1 MNNQP
6 IEEESKQS
14 QEDQLNDKETILF
27 RNIDANVDKYS
38 VELEKQIQKLPNPLR
53 FIKKYIHFYFL
64 PRLENILD
72 ELESIRQT
80 PNYDEKAV
88 QIRPVSVTSITSE
101 IISCI
106 DLLNNNN
113 ISHPKISKMIFGT
126 MKGNLGIYD
135 FDTGRIV
142 LEMNISKQNR
152 VEHIS
157 TSTIKY
163 FDTYQTRIAV
173 NCRGESNIYILSYNH
188 SFTGI
193 TTECILNTINPE
205 ESTPPSQPEKMNL
218 SNVVCELKLSKDGYF
233 LSVTDYAGGVR
244 IFNFAELGIQTI
256 GGVGVAGAGGVASQG
271 SNNMASESNEE
282 NNVMKNTGESNK
294 DNNEKNNLNDKK
306 TMLVISSIPQVGE
319 QKLNFIYVGRF
330 LPNKIENYTILP
342 NEAQQVDDK
351 NKKNVKE
358 NPKDKK
364 KEVKKGKPNEEE
376 NEEKNPEEY
385 NIKSEFDEEKG
396 DISMYQ
402 IFNEN
407 HPWVHFVQKKFIF
420 EDNSNSEYSTST
432 ITIGL
437 YISFSN
443 TTCFKFISLNE
454 YLTDKMKSIFKVK
467 KIKNN
472 FTMSIEDSMN
482 LNSQMLKK
490 EKDFLQ
496 FIRQK
501 LDPKKQSW
509 SQGENSDQE
518 QTNTAQENKADKKPV
533 INSPKKT
540 DLKNNINNAKTD
552 NSGQNTGKS
561 FANINN
567 VNSLL
572 TKKEMNFT
580 TCFNI
585 TIMNGQKEIN
595 KYNNLIG
602 IGMIDGSILVWDC
615 ELHTDKFLFQKNS
628 RFEITSISIDEN
640 YLICGTIKGQIYIYD
655 LIEGKELF
663 NCAHDP
669 YTVSSFQNFM
679 SFFPFMSIGYDTN
692 NRICIYNSKEAHKIS
707 KLILSNDLYYTK
719 EENKICYYNKFL
731 CDYNDKY
738 IVFICEKK
746 PRENSINQEQ
756 KNILDLINF
765 SKKRI
770 EILRNKPND
779 KITNFFNLKTL
790 ELNTQLIKPEINN
803 NSNINMNNTNNL
815 NNKDTK
821 DIAKSPLKKEKEKDK
836 KAKQGATKQK
846 EENNQAEEE
855 QIIEP
860 VTKLDLKENIVVIY
874 RVLDIL
880 FKCYPNLAY
889 SHKKGMSL
897 RKIMKK
903 YNYNEYPTFSAAEVK
918 KEGIMSNIK
927 YLSSDLKK
935 RNSKDLKKDLTGMK
949 NEEKE
954 EKNKKDKKEVKIDK
968 HNSTQRKDIF
978 YNSFKNIKERHQYKE
993 ERINLLQHQK
1003 KKIINELKEQNG
1015 NNKNKKNK
1023 KNKK

>member
-1 MNNQP
+1 MNNT
-6 IEEESKQS
+6 EEESKQS
-14 QEDQLNDKETILF
+14 KEDQLNEEETILF
-27 RNIDANVDKYS
+27 RNIDANVDKYAI
-38 VELEKQIQKLPNPLR
+38 ELEKQIQKLPNPLR
-53 FIKKYIHFYFL
+53 FIKKYVHFYFL

-88 QIRPVSVTSITSE
+88 QIRPVSTSSITSE

-152 VEHIS
+152 VEHIT

-163 FDTYQTRIAV
+163 FDTYQTRIAA

-205 ESTPPSQPEKMNL
+205 ESSPPAQPDKMNL
-218 SNVVCELKLSKDGYF
+218 SNIVCELKLSKDSYF

-244 IFNFAELGIQTI
+244 IFNFAELAVQGLGGGAVGI
-256 GGVGVAGAGGVASQG
+256 VSQQ
-271 SNNMASESNEE
+271 SNNLASESNEE
-282 NNVMKNTGESNK
+282 NNVLKNTGESNK
-294 DNNEKNNLNDKK
+294 DNEKNTNLNEKKS
-306 TMLVISSIPQVGE
+306 TLVISSLPQVGE

-330 LPNKIENYTILP
+330 LPNKTENYTILP

-351 NKKNVKE
+351 NKKNSKD

-364 KEVKKGKPNEEE
+364 KEIKKGKPNEEE
-376 NEEKNPEEY
+376 IEDKNPEEY

-396 DISMYQ
+396 DISMFQ
-402 IFNEN
+402 NKAEN
-407 HPWVHFVQKKFIF
+407 HPWVHFVQKRFIF

-437 YISFSN
+437 YIAFSN
-443 TTCFKFISLNE
+443 STCFKFISLNE
-454 YLTDKMKSIFKVK
+454 YLTDKMKSVFKVK

-482 LNSQMLKK
+482 LNSQMIKK

-501 LDPKKQSW
+501 LDPKKNQQS
-509 SQGENSDQE
+509 D
-518 QTNTAQENKADKKPV
+518 
-533 INSPKKT
+533 
-540 DLKNNINNAKTD
+540 
-552 NSGQNTGKS
+552 
-561 FANINN
+561 NN
-567 VNSLL
+567 VNNEQNAQIQDNNQKKVNQNQVPNNKAGKVEEKKDNKDIKTLSSIQNSASLL
-572 TKKEMNFT
+572 TKKEMDFT

-595 KYNNLIG
+595 KYNNLLG

-615 ELHTDKFLFQKNS
+615 ELHTDKFLLQKNS
-628 RFEITSISIDEN
+628 RFEITAISIDEN
-640 YLICGTIKGQIYIYD
+640 YLICGSIKGQIYIYD
-655 LIEGKELF
+655 LIDGKELF

-669 YTVSSFQNFM
+669 YSVSSFQMFM
-679 SFFPFMSIGYDTN
+679 SFFPFMNIGFDAN

-707 KLILSNDLYYTK
+707 KMILGNDIGNDK
-719 EENKICYYNKFL
+719 EQLKICFYNKFL
-731 CDYNDKY
+731 CDYNNKY

-746 PRENSINQEQ
+746 SKEENNDNNNNNKNISSSEN

-765 SKKRI
+765 SKERV
-770 EILRNKPND
+770 EILRNKPDD
-779 KITNFFNLKTL
+779 KVTNFFNNKIL
-790 ELNTQLIKPEINN
+790 EINTQLMKPEINK
-803 NSNINMNNTNNL
+803 NTSNNL
-815 NNKDTK
+815 NATNNKDSKDTK
-821 DIAKSPLKKEKEKDK
+821 PNPNPKKDNKKET
-836 KAKQGATKQK
+836 KAQKGK
-846 EENNQAEEE
+846 EEPVQEEE
-855 QIIEP
+855 QIPEP
-860 VTKLDLKENIVVIY
+860 VTKLDLKENVIIIY
-874 RVLDIL
+874 RVLDVI

-889 SHKKGMSL
+889 SHKKGISL

-903 YNYNEYPTFSAAEVK
+903 YSYNEYPTFSANEMK
-918 KEGIMSNIK
+918 KEGMMNIK

-935 RNSKDLKKDLTGMK
+935 RSSKDNNLMKDLTGVNSNNK
-949 NEEKE
+949 EEKE
-954 EKNKKDKKEVKIDK
+954 KKDKKKKDEN
-968 HNSTQRKDIF
+968 HYTTQRKDIF
-978 YNSFKNIKERHQYKE
+978 YNSFKNIKERHKYKE
-993 ERINLLQHQK
+993 DRINLLNHQN
-1003 KKIINELKEQNG
+1003 KKIIHELKEKNNG
-1015 NNKNKKNK
+1015 NKKK
-1023 KNKK
+1023 KK